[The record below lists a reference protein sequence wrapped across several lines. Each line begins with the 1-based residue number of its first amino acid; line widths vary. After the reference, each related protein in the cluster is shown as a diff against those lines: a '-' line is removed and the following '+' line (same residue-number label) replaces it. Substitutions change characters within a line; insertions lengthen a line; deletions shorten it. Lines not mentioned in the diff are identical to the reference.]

1 MKQNFAKALERVLV
15 YEGGYSNHP
24 RDPGGPTNK
33 GIIQRV
39 YDGFRRS
46 KGLEP
51 RSVRRLTREELL
63 EIYRR
68 QYWDKVQ
75 GDRLPDGVDFVVF
88 DGAVNSGFSQ
98 STKWLQRA
106 LGMERVDGELGEA
119 TIAAALA
126 HPDHDALIAD
136 ICARRLGMLQR
147 LSTWD
152 AFGKGWGRRV
162 ANVKA
167 IGQAWAT
174 GSVGP
179 QPVAVHEIGG
189 DAKALVADVA
199 LPKVSAEAATQ
210 GTLGGGAIAAAVNGG
225 KESLLPLVGSNK
237 TVDLVFTVLTL
248 AGIAIALGGAAYALW
263 AARQRRQAER
273 VWSAEARA
281 EVDDWAAVDLAFGGP
296 A

>member
-1 MKQNFAKALERVLV
+1 MKQNFGKALERVLV

-39 YDGFRRS
+39 YDGYRR
-46 KGLEP
+46 GRGEAP
-51 RSVRRLTREELL
+51 RSVRELTRDELV

-68 QYWDKVQ
+68 QYWDRIQ
-75 GDRLPDGVDFVVF
+75 GDRLPAGVDIVVF

-106 LGMERVDGELGEA
+106 LGLARVDGELGEA
-119 TIAAALA
+119 TLAAALS

-136 ICARRLGMLQR
+136 ICARRLGMLQN

-152 AFGKGWGRRV
+152 VFGKGWGRRV
-162 ANVKA
+162 ANVMT
-167 IGQAWAT
+167 IGQAWAS

-179 QPVAVHEIGG
+179 QPVAVHEYGG
-189 DAKALVADVA
+189 DAKALVSDVA
-199 LPKVSAEAATQ
+199 LPKVSAETATQ
-210 GTLGGGAIAAAVNGG
+210 GTLGGGAIAAAVNGAR
-225 KESLLPLVGSNK
+225 EQLQPLVGSNR

-248 AGIAIALGGAAYALW
+248 IGVAIAIGGAAYALW
-263 AARQRRQAER
+263 AVRRRRAAER
-273 VWSAEARA
+273 AWSGEAT
-281 EVDDWAAVDLAFGGP
+281 AAVDPFAGAP

>member
-1 MKQNFAKALERVLV
+1 MKQNFGKALERVLV

-39 YDGFRRS
+39 YDGYRR
-46 KGLEP
+46 GRGDAP
-51 RSVRRLTREELL
+51 RSVRELTRDELV

-68 QYWDKVQ
+68 QYWDRIQ
-75 GDRLPDGVDFVVF
+75 GDRLPAGVDLVVF

-106 LGMERVDGELGEA
+106 LGLARVDGELGEA
-119 TIAAALA
+119 TLAAALA

-136 ICARRLGMLQR
+136 ICARRLGMLHN

-152 AFGKGWGRRV
+152 VFGKGWGRRV
-162 ANVKA
+162 ANVMA
-167 IGQAWAT
+167 IGQAWAS

-179 QPVAVHEIGG
+179 QPVAVHEYGG
-189 DAKALVADVA
+189 DAKALVSDVA
-199 LPKVSAEAATQ
+199 LPKVTAETATQ
-210 GTLGGGAIAAAVNGG
+210 GTLGGGAIAAAVNGAR
-225 KESLLPLVGSNK
+225 EQLQPLVGSNR

-248 AGIAIALGGAAYALW
+248 IGVAIAIG
-263 AARQRRQAER
+263 
-273 VWSAEARA
+273 
-281 EVDDWAAVDLAFGGP
+281 
-296 A
+296 